1 MKKVLFL
8 FFFAALISCQEK
20 EEDSYFT
27 PEKAVEYFG
36 LIEKICA
43 RDSGKLWGKELYSPL
58 MFIDRR
64 TRKITANQSDGEEL
78 LKSREHVYTGI
89 YPREMIISN
98 APIRFGGTMFASVPL
113 PEQED
118 EYRIKARAIHS
129 LFHKFQLENWPDL
142 YTIYNTSNLDEQQA
156 RLLLKL
162 EWKALIKALNSC
174 GEEKLLAIRDALIFR
189 GACHETY
196 PAFTADQIRFE
207 TYEGLTTFTYISLIS
222 ESPDE
227 FRKRMREQ
235 FEMIYSFQS
244 YSRSYGFIHGAL
256 YATLL
261 SQNMF
266 DFKTIRSEKTDLGKL
281 VKEVYGIELPAICR
295 DVAGSIAFSYNFEE
309 IKNEEEQR
317 LRDIKERLDKQV
329 ALFTEKPVVFIELES
344 PYFDFE
350 PEDVHALDT
359 LGILYSRL
367 RVSDNWGKLTVD
379 KTGCLVSN
387 NYRHLRINAKGLR
400 TGKNHIYG
408 DGWNLVLNDN
418 WEFVEVNQNYFIRK
432 LAP

>member
-1 MKKVLFL
+1 
-8 FFFAALISCQEK
+8 
-20 EEDSYFT
+20 
-27 PEKAVEYFG
+27 
-36 LIEKICA
+36 
-43 RDSGKLWGKELYSPL
+43 
-58 MFIDRR
+58 
-64 TRKITANQSDGEEL
+64 
-78 LKSREHVYTGI
+78 
-89 YPREMIISN
+89 
-98 APIRFGGTMFASVPL
+98 
-113 PEQED
+113 
-118 EYRIKARAIHS
+118 
-129 LFHKFQLENWPDL
+129 
-142 YTIYNTSNLDEQQA
+142 
-156 RLLLKL
+156 
-162 EWKALIKALNSC
+162 
-174 GEEKLLAIRDALIFR
+174 
-189 GACHETY
+189 
-196 PAFTADQIRFE
+196 
-207 TYEGLTTFTYISLIS
+207 
-222 ESPDE
+222 
-227 FRKRMREQ
+227 
-235 FEMIYSFQS
+235 
-244 YSRSYGFIHGAL
+244 
-256 YATLL
+256 
-261 SQNMF
+261 MF

-400 TGKNHIYG
+400 TGKNHILG